1 VRCVYKTY
9 VYTTVD
15 YPYYSYIFKLL
26 ICLDSVGAGIYVTR
40 SGGSSLSTSFRNNSI
55 VLSYASYSYS
65 STRMFFYCCSNSTS
79 YVGSIIGLD
88 GRSHS
93 TGFSRFSV
101 YRNDY
106 GCIYMHNSGYS
117 NYLRSSEQGI
127 YTCSIPDVR
136 GRNMNVHVGIYRH
149 DYSSKSYHVSFLNV
163 LEDVC
168 KHKKQNFF
176 GASLN
181 LHQ

>member
-1 VRCVYKTY
+1 MRYVYKTY

-40 SGGSSLSTSFRNNSI
+40 SGSSSPSTSFRNNSI

-65 STRMFFYCCSNSTS
+65 STRMYFYCCSNSTS
-79 YVGSIIGLD
+79 YVGSIIGLN
-88 GRSHS
+88 GRSYS
-93 TGFSRFSV
+93 SNFGRFYV
-101 YRNDY
+101 GRADY
-106 GCIYMHNSGYS
+106 GCIYMYNSGRYS
-117 NYLRSSEQGI
+117 YMKSSEQGI

-149 DYSSKSYHVSFLNV
+149 DYSSKSYNV
-163 LEDVC
+163 P
-168 KHKKQNFF
+168 HIQ
-176 GASLN
+176 
-181 LHQ
+181 HI

>member
-1 VRCVYKTY
+1 MRYVHKTY
-9 VYTTVD
+9 VYTTVN

-26 ICLDSVGAGIYVTR
+26 ISLDSIGAGIYVTR
-40 SGGSSLSTSFRNNSI
+40 SNNRDLSTSFRNNSI
-55 VLSYASYSYS
+55 VLAYASYSS

-79 YVGSIIGLD
+79 RTVGSIIGLD

-149 DYSSKSYHVSFLNV
+149 DYSSKSYHVSFLQHIRRCV
-163 LEDVC
+163 
-168 KHKKQNFF
+168 
-176 GASLN
+176 
-181 LHQ
+181 